1 MVTWAEDRPAEV
13 RPALRRF
20 GFLRTSGRV
29 SPGERSRS
37 LVAQHSGVRRLWDG
51 DLEGAHALLRQSLT
65 VSTADA
71 LGGLALIE
79 ALCGR
84 PRPAAEFAAGA
95 GGSTLGEAA
104 RVLGR
109 WLSGE
114 TYQPRAAKAT
124 AEPAEALLTVLTAR
138 ARLSTADTCGARDL
152 LAEVGGSTA
161 LVRVL
166 HRTALAEL
174 LIAEKRPA
182 AALAELDDVPTK
194 CAKALTGHVRAVAG
208 WAYLAASEPARALR
222 EAREV
227 RRLGPA
233 AGSWAQIDA
242 CLVEALAADRLGHEG
257 VVDLALS
264 EALSEAL
271 SATVG
276 VVRPFFDAGKPLAR
290 LLGARPD
297 LVVGGPLAATIDGHP
312 PTAATAEPIT
322 DREGTILRFL
332 PSLLT
337 TMDIAREL
345 SVSPNTVKTHVRN
358 IYRKLDVGTRR
369 DAVKRA
375 RELGLLRLT

>member
-1 MVTWAEDRPAEV
+1 
-13 RPALRRF
+13 
-20 GFLRTSGRV
+20 V
-29 SPGERSRS
+29 SN
-37 LVAQHSGVRRLWDG
+37 D
-51 DLEGAHALLRQSLT
+51 
-65 VSTADA
+65 
-71 LGGLALIE
+71 
-79 ALCGR
+79 
-84 PRPAAEFAAGA
+84 
-95 GGSTLGEAA
+95 STLAEAA
-104 RVLGR
+104 LVLGR

-114 TYQPRAAKAT
+114 AYQPGPVRVAT
-124 AEPAEALLTVLTAR
+124 GPAESVLTVIAAR
-138 ARLSTADTCGARDL
+138 ACLSTADTCTARDL

-174 LIAEKRPA
+174 LVAEKRPA
-182 AALAELDDVPTK
+182 AALAELDDLPTK
-194 CAKALTGHVRAVAG
+194 YAKPLAGRVRAVAG

-271 SATVG
+271 SAAVG
-276 VVRPFFDAGKPLAR
+276 VVRPFFDAGKPLAL

-297 LVVGGPLAATIDGHP
+297 LVVGGPLAATIEGHP
-312 PTAATAEPIT
+312 PTGAAAEPIT
-322 DREGTILRFL
+322 DREGTVLRFL

-337 TMDIAREL
+337 TVDIAREL

-369 DAVKRA
+369 DAVRRA